1 MLGLASKAP
10 WPNIAHHVFAKKLLL
25 EYSHARLFTSVFGF
39 QTIAVESNCFNR
51 DQGAGNIGSAR
62 KFVWVFHF
70 HPTKKPNELYGRP
83 NISLVVCRKSLL
95 TPGLRQTSLARSS
108 VGESS
113 LHPPKHSEVEAG
125 LFAEG
130 AARGIS
136 VPICR
141 HRQGWQALTESLDAK
156 PSRPLAFE
164 D

>member
-1 MLGLASKAP
+1 MLGLANAAP

-25 EYSHARLFTSVFGF
+25 EYSHAHLFTSVFSF
-39 QTIAVESNCFNR
+39 QTIAMELNCFNR
-51 DQGAGNIGSAR
+51 DQGAENTGSAR
-62 KFVWVFHF
+62 KFVRVFQF
-70 HPTKKPNELYGRP
+70 QPTKNPNELFGRP
-83 NISLVVCRKSLL
+83 NISLAVCRKSLL

-125 LFAEG
+125 SFAEG
-130 AARGIS
+130 AARDVS

-141 HRQGWQALTESLDAK
+141 HCQGWQALAENLDAK
-156 PSRPLAFE
+156 PSRPLASE